1 MYLAALFI
9 YINAMLVTLHPK
21 NPNPRD
27 LKKVLSLL
35 DNDGVIIIPTDTI
48 YAMVCR
54 MDSKKGI
61 ERMSKIMGK
70 KSEKVFYSILC
81 SDLSNISDVTAA
93 IDKNIFRMLKN
104 NLPGPFTFILKAN
117 NQVSKYFAGNR
128 KTVGVRVPENAIA
141 QAIMKELGAPL
152 VASTIHHDDEIIE
165 YMTDPQ
171 EIFEKFEHQ
180 VDMVIDGGAGGNI
193 PSTII
198 DCTGDNPEII
208 REGKGIVNF

>member
-1 MYLAALFI
+1 
-9 YINAMLVTLHPK
+9 MLLPLHAK
-21 NPNPRD
+21 NPNLRD
-27 LKKVLSLL
+27 LKKVITSL
-35 DNDGVIIIPTDTI
+35 DNDGVIIVPTDTI
-48 YAMVCR
+48 YAMVCK

-70 KSEKVFYSILC
+70 KPEKVFYSILC
-81 SDLSNISDVTAA
+81 SDLSNISEVTAP

-117 NQVSKYFAGNR
+117 AQVSKYFIGNR
-128 KTVGVRVPENAIA
+128 KTIGIRVPDNNIT
-141 QAIMKELGAPL
+141 QAIIQELGTPL

-171 EIFEKFEHQ
+171 EIYEKFEHQ
-180 VDMVIDGGAGGNI
+180 VDLVIDGGAGGNI

-198 DCTGDNPEII
+198 DCTADDPEIV
-208 REGKGIVNF
+208 REGKGLVNF

>member
-1 MYLAALFI
+1 
-9 YINAMLVTLHPK
+9 MLLPLHPK

-27 LKKVLSLL
+27 LKKIKAIL

-70 KSEKVFYSILC
+70 KPEKVFYSILC
-81 SDLSNISDVTAA
+81 SDLSNISEVTAT

-128 KTVGVRVPENAIA
+128 KTIGIRVPDNIITQTLIQEI
-141 QAIMKELGAPL
+141 GSPL

-171 EIFEKFEHQ
+171 EIFEKFEYQ
-180 VDMVIDGGAGGNI
+180 VDLVIDGGAGGNI

-198 DCTGDNPEII
+198 DCTSEDPEIV
-208 REGKGIVNF
+208 REGKGEVNF

>member
-1 MYLAALFI
+1 
-9 YINAMLVTLHPK
+9 MLLPLHPK

-27 LKKVLSLL
+27 LKKIKAIL

-70 KSEKVFYSILC
+70 KPEKVFYSILC
-81 SDLSNISDVTAA
+81 SDLSNISEVTAT

-128 KTVGVRVPENAIA
+128 KTIGIRVPDN
-141 QAIMKELGAPL
+141 
-152 VASTIHHDDEIIE
+152 II
-165 YMTDPQ
+165 TQTLIQ
-171 EIFEKFEHQ
+171 EIKNHWFILFEQQLKTCLF
-180 VDMVIDGGAGGNI
+180 I
-193 PSTII
+193 
-198 DCTGDNPEII
+198 C
-208 REGKGIVNF
+208 F

>member
-1 MYLAALFI
+1 
-9 YINAMLVTLHPK
+9 MLVTLHPK

-180 VDMVIDGGAGGNI
+180 VDLVIDGGAGGNI

>member
-9 YINAMLVTLHPK
+9 NINAMLVTLHPK

-81 SDLSNISDVTAA
+81 SDLSKISDVTAA

-180 VDMVIDGGAGGNI
+180 VDLVIDGGAGGNI